1 LRILHGYLLLI
12 TERRSNLVNHIL
24 FKGKVL
30 KMSCDNVVPAESTS
44 LTQAFGSLVPVHL
57 GLTQDVRHRS
67 VMALNRLLAHTI
79 ALRDLYKKSHW
90 QTSGAT
96 FFELHQLFD
105 KHYREQEGLM
115 DEVAERVQTLG
126 GVAMAL
132 AKDIAE
138 ETRLARGPAGI
149 ENSAAQLLRLLNAH
163 ELVLLEARPLSSAA
177 AGTGDVGTNDL
188 IVHLVRVNELQS
200 WFLWRQSAIPSLP
213 PQ

>member
-1 LRILHGYLLLI
+1 
-12 TERRSNLVNHIL
+12 
-24 FKGKVL
+24 
-30 KMSCDNVVPAESTS
+30 MSCDNVVPAEPTS
-44 LTQAFGSLVPVHL
+44 LTQEFGSLVPVHL

-138 ETRLARGPAGI
+138 ETKLARGPAGI